1 MGQITATRNLVATKV
16 VRLAGQWNQ
25 ITGYQIWRLYIIF
38 EAINALHWR
47 HNEPDGISN
56 HQPRDCLLNYLFRFR
71 SKKISKLR
79 VTGLCAENS
88 PGTGELSAQKGSNA
102 ENVFIWWSHHGRKI
116 TLTHSWLLSRSGWP
130 GCDET
135 LSWCVALPTRCI
147 YQVSNW
153 YLKACWKK
161 VQKSFRWLGALL
173 TSPSGCFC
181 PQRAKNCPTMTKIS
195 RGQDTHFISVC
206 TKSEASI

>member
-1 MGQITATRNLVATKV
+1 MKSV
-16 VRLAGQWNQ
+16 
-25 ITGYQIWRLYIIF
+25 TGYQIWRLYIIF

-47 HNEPDGISN
+47 HNEPDGVSN
-56 HQPRDCLLNYLFRFR
+56 HQPRDCLPNYLFRFR

-79 VTGLCAENS
+79 VTSLCAENS
-88 PGTGELSAQKGSNA
+88 PGTGEFSAQKGNNA

-147 YQVSNW
+147 YRVSNW

-161 VQKSFRWLGALL
+161 VLKTFGWLGALL
-173 TSPSGCFC
+173 TPPSGCFC

-206 TKSEASI
+206 TKSVASI

>member
-1 MGQITATRNLVATKV
+1 MHYTDVTMSPMASQITNLGIVYSTIYSGSDQRK
-16 VRLAGQWNQ
+16 
-25 ITGYQIWRLYIIF
+25 YQSSASQAF
-38 EAINALHWR
+38 E
-47 HNEPDGISN
+47 
-56 HQPRDCLLNYLFRFR
+56 F
-71 SKKISKLR
+71 
-79 VTGLCAENS
+79 
-88 PGTGELSAQKGSNA
+88 SAQKGSNA
-102 ENVFIWWSHHGRKI
+102 ENVFIWWCHHGRKI
-116 TLTHSWLLSRSGWP
+116 TLTHSWLWSRSGWP

-161 VQKSFRWLGALL
+161 VQKTFRWLGPLL
-173 TSPSGCFC
+173 TPASGCFC

>member
-1 MGQITATRNLVATKV
+1 MALSSWAEVPCIDQGVALLSRSMSDSCSLAIIDLATAGSDPHIAIGQFKLELQSGNNKL
-16 VRLAGQWNQ
+16 
-25 ITGYQIWRLYIIF
+25 F
-38 EAINALHWR
+38 
-47 HNEPDGISN
+47 
-56 HQPRDCLLNYLFRFR
+56 NYLFRFR

-88 PGTGELSAQKGSNA
+88 PGTGEFSAQKGSNA

-161 VQKSFRWLGALL
+161 VQKTFRWLGALL
-173 TSPSGCFC
+173 TPPSGCFC

-206 TKSEASI
+206 TKSKASI

>member
-1 MGQITATRNLVATKV
+1 MKSV
-16 VRLAGQWNQ
+16 
-25 ITGYQIWRLYIIF
+25 TGYQIWRLYIIF

-47 HNEPDGISN
+47 HNEPDGVSN

-88 PGTGELSAQKGSNA
+88 PGTGEFSAQKGSNA

-116 TLTHSWLLSRSGWP
+116 TLTHSWFLSRSGWP

-161 VQKSFRWLGALL
+161 VQKTFRWLGALL
-173 TSPSGCFC
+173 TPPSGCFC
-181 PQRAKNCPTMTKIS
+181 PQRAKNWPTMTKIS

-206 TKSEASI
+206 TKSEASIQFLRPWMQKNDFDLFLAVK